1 MTKLLK
7 NYPILAICLFIAI
20 MLLPNLE
27 TLQVSIMEARNFI
40 TAREM
45 LNNDHWFLTTMNNVA
60 RYQKPPLPAWL
71 SALSGII
78 FGTNSLFAMRLPA
91 VFMVMLAGSFMYFLS
106 STILKGRTHSMIN
119 ALVLITSFYVIG
131 ITFEAPSDIFTHA
144 FMLVSIYF
152 LFKLFKTEE
161 KKLKH
166 TVCAGIFLGLSILAK
181 GPISIYALLLPFL
194 IAYGFAFKYKNIKQ
208 KLPLI
213 LSALVLGLLIG
224 GSWYLYVK
232 LQDPQTLDAIANRE
246 TSTWTG
252 YNTRPIYYYWSF
264 FTQSGIWTIPAFIS
278 LLYPYLKKRVS
289 HYKAYKFSFIWTITA
304 VILLSLIP
312 MKKSRYLMPVLIPL
326 AFNIGFYIEY
336 LIRKFKILKDKRETL
351 PVYFNFGLIGLIG
364 IAFPIIMFVLFKT
377 ELQNHL
383 FQFVIASIVLFTI
396 GVFIFLQLKAKAI
409 KNVFLLTVL
418 FFASVFVFVL
428 PLSEA
433 FKNETYNGLSNLNEE
448 NQQRDIRLYAIN
460 YIAPETIWDYGDI
473 IPEVKRESKRY
484 VFPKDNKFGILVN
497 AMSPENEAEIR
508 SNYNV
513 NKIATYDL
521 NHFGSDSN
529 QNNPRLKSV
538 FYILEKK

>member
-1 MTKLLK
+1 MPKSLK
-7 NYPILAICLFIAI
+7 NFPILAICLFIAI

-45 LNNDHWFLTTMNNVA
+45 LNNDHWLLTTMNNVA
-60 RYQKPPLPAWL
+60 RYQKPPLPAWF
-71 SALSGII
+71 SALSGIV
-78 FGTNSLFAMRLPA
+78 FGTKSLFAMRLPA
-91 VFMVMLAGSFMYFLS
+91 VFMVMLAGSFMYYLS
-106 STILKGRTHSMIN
+106 RTILKGRTHSMIN
-119 ALVLITSFYVIG
+119 VLVLITSFYIIG

-144 FMLVSIYF
+144 FMLVAIYY
-152 LFKLFKTEE
+152 LHKLFKSKNTSW
-161 KKLKH
+161 KH
-166 TVCAGIFLGLSILAK
+166 TIYAGIFLGFSILAK
-181 GPISIYALLLPFL
+181 GPISIYALLLPYL
-194 IAYGFAFKYKNIKQ
+194 IAYGFTFKYKNLKQ
-208 KLPLI
+208 KLPYIISALI
-213 LSALVLGLLIG
+213 LGFAIG

-232 LQDPQTLDAIANRE
+232 LQDPTTLDAIAARE

-252 YNTRPIYYYWSF
+252 YNTRPFYYYWSF

-289 HYKAYKFSFIWTITA
+289 HYKAYKFSFLWTITA

-336 LIRKFKILKDKRETL
+336 LIRKFRTLKDKRETL
-351 PVYFNFGLIGLIG
+351 PVYFNFGLIGLLG
-364 IAFPIIMFVLFKT
+364 IAFPIVMLALFNT

-383 FQFVIASIVLFTI
+383 IRFIIASVVLFVIGALILF
-396 GVFIFLQLKAKAI
+396 QLKTKDI

-418 FFASVFVFVL
+418 FFASVFIFVL

-433 FKNETYNGLSNLNEE
+433 FKNETFKSLSNLNEE
-448 NQQRDIRLYAIN
+448 NLQRDIKLYAIN

-473 IPEVKRESKRY
+473 IPEVKREAKGY
-484 VFPKDNKFGILVN
+484 VFPIENKFGILVN

-508 SNYNV
+508 TNYNV
-513 NKIATYDL
+513 KEMASYDL
-521 NHFGSDSN
+521 NHFGSTSK